1 MLNEKRIV
9 IGITGGIAS
18 YKICGLVTHLVK
30 EGAKVKVIMTK
41 NATKFINPLTFEAL
55 SKNKVVVD
63 MFEEENYNYIG
74 HIEYGQHADIIVVAP
89 ATANIIGKVS
99 SGIADDM
106 LSSTIIAS
114 TKPVLFVPAMNEH
127 MYLNK
132 IVQNNMEKLKSYGYL
147 FLEPEVGMLAC
158 GTSGIGK
165 LPNTKVIFDKIK
177 EVLSEER

>member
-1 MLNEKRIV
+1 MK
-9 IGITGGIAS
+9 
-18 YKICGLVTHLVK
+18 
-30 EGAKVKVIMTK
+30 
-41 NATKFINPLTFEAL
+41 KFIALLLCGILTATAL
-55 SKNKVVVD
+55 TGCGSSSAGGENGEVIVYNWGEYIDPETLD

-74 HIEYGQHADIIVVAP
+74 HIEYGQHADMIVVAP